1 MHIISEKAM
10 TPHSSTLAWKIHIYK
25 SFSTMLEKEH
35 QKKKKKGRQGGEI
48 GKCKL
53 NELEVMNMK

>member
-35 QKKKKKGRQGGEI
+35 QKKKRKEDKVE
-48 GKCKL
+48 KL
-53 NELEVMNMK
+53 ENVN